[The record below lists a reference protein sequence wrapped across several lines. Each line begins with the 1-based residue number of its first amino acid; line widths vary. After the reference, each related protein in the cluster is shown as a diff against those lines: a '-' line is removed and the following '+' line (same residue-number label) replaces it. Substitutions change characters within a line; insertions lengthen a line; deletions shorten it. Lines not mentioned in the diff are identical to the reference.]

1 MGNIKGL
8 YFKLN
13 MDNPRDEYIYRFF
26 TMHPDTEKINK
37 IELLDKM
44 VHLYIK
50 LRMNK
55 PFGKIWKVDKKWTL
69 T

>member
-1 MGNIKGL
+1 MSNIKGL

-13 MDNPRDEYIYRFF
+13 MDNPRDERIYRFF

-50 LRMNK
+50 LRK
-55 PFGKIWKVDKKWTL
+55 
-69 T
+69 

>member
-1 MGNIKGL
+1 MSNIKGL

-13 MDNPRDEYIYRFF
+13 MDNPRDERIYRFF
-26 TMHPDTEKINK
+26 TIHPDTEKINK

-55 PFGKIWKVDKKWTL
+55 SFGKI
-69 T
+69 